1 MAKDIFIGNPTIFKN
16 WYDQVR
22 PLTLDEYMEQIQS
35 GPMLER
41 SIKIDTALYQGDD
54 GKLVKPIE
62 WEILGY
68 NGVIP
73 QYVRYGDYYFVKL
86 FETNIENGED
96 YDFDNPIK
104 VGQKVYQRT
113 WNSETL
119 QWDYNELKDNTIQS
133 TTVFNITHNDN
144 DYTFGKTNSAYGI
157 KANPYCQKTLTLP
170 GMINIVVK
178 YKTSS
183 VDKSDAVA
191 FLDLNLI
198 NTVQIQTK
206 NLFMDLDWCQN
217 YNDAKSKLTDTNYFS
232 TILYDCDSFETL
244 QNGGSNN
251 PWLSSTIRSWLNG
264 LSAHV
269 LGGCINIENDLNMN
283 WDDEAQISAYYLSST
298 YLTKTS
304 FVDKFKDNINF
315 LQKLS
320 PTINQTYEYVDSKV
334 LYSTDKFWLPS
345 IGDYITDIYSVLINI
360 DNEDEEDINQ
370 MRNQIFIDANLRI
383 NLYNKLTDVDKYLL
397 KLYKNYENGFNTWNI
412 MMLRSENAQ
421 DTYLNW
427 SFQFYEEPQT
437 MYFIEWDDK
446 CRIYSGFAPICS
458 LELNV

>member
-1 MAKDIFIGNPTIFKN
+1 MAKDIFIGNPTIFKK

-35 GPMLER
+35 GPILDK

-119 QWDYNELKDNTIQS
+119 QWDYNELKNNAIYS
-133 TTVFNITHNDN
+133 TTILTITHNKN
-144 DYTFGKTNSAYGI
+144 DYTFGKTNPEYGI
-157 KANPYCQKTLTLP
+157 KINPYCQKTLTIP
-170 GMINIVVK
+170 GQIGVVLK
-178 YKTSS
+178 QKAGDVSTVFS
-183 VDKSDAVA
+183 
-191 FLDLNLI
+191 LNLI

-269 LGGCINIENDLNMN
+269 IGGCINIENELNMN
-283 WDDEAQISAYYLSST
+283 WDDEAQISAYNLSST

-334 LYSTDKFWLPS
+334 LYSTDNFWLPS

-360 DNEDEEDINQ
+360 DNKDEEDINQ

-383 NLYNKLTDVDKYLL
+383 NLYNKLTDVDTYLL
-397 KLYKNYENGFNTWNI
+397 KLYKNYENGFNMWNH

-427 SFQFYEEPQT
+427 SFWFCEEPQT
-437 MYFIEWDDK
+437 MYFIDGDYK
-446 CRIYSGFAPICS
+446 CNIYSGFAPICS